1 MDNEARAGSRQPN
14 ERVTAWAWWGTRR
27 FLHTFSFLIWSTWQ
41 DNMGDK
47 IIKNVIDYII
57 SFLLWMRK
65 IKFCLWS
72 GWYKSVS
79 ISCWL
84 FGDICCLAI
93 LFAGCWRLLTSAQGV
108 NWITSLAA
116 IPPPAPTS
124 VRSRAHTTA
133 SNNNRDIHH
142 HISHSDRAALSTTT
156 TLLRA
161 WHGILWLKRTFPCKN
176 FRRFSFNIIHPHHE
190 ASNVI
195 SRTQKV

>member
-1 MDNEARAGSRQPN
+1 MSGSQPGPG
-14 ERVTAWAWWGTRR
+14 EGLTPLTRR
-27 FLHTFSFLIWSTWQ
+27 FLHQFSFLIWSAWQ

-57 SFLLWMRK
+57 SFPSLDEDK
-65 IKFCLWS
+65 
-72 GWYKSVS
+72 
-79 ISCWL
+79 
-84 FGDICCLAI
+84 I
-93 LFAGCWRLLTSAQGV
+93 LFIVCGLVQIRFYFVLIVWRYLLFSYSVCWRLLTSAQGV
-108 NWITSLAA
+108 NWITSLSAT
-116 IPPPAPTS
+116 PPPAPTS
-124 VRSRAHTTA
+124 VRSWAHTTA

-142 HISHSDRAALSTTT
+142 RISHSDRAALSTTT

-176 FRRFSFNIIHPHHE
+176 FPRFSFNIIHPHHE

>member
-1 MDNEARAGSRQPN
+1 MSGSQPGPG
-14 ERVTAWAWWGTRR
+14 EGLTPLTRR
-27 FLHTFSFLIWSTWQ
+27 FLHQFSFLIWSAWQ

-57 SFLLWMRK
+57 SFHSLDGKDRIL
-65 IKFCLWS
+65 FVV
-72 GWYKSVS
+72 WYKSVS

-93 LFAGCWRLLTSAQGV
+93 LFAGGCWRLLTSAQGV
-108 NWITSLAA
+108 NWITSLSAT
-116 IPPPAPTS
+116 PPPAPTS
-124 VRSRAHTTA
+124 VRSWAHTTA

-142 HISHSDRAALSTTT
+142 RISHSDRAALSTTT

-176 FRRFSFNIIHPHHE
+176 FPRFRSILFIHIMKHLTSSPGRKKSSQHLGY
-190 ASNVI
+190 
-195 SRTQKV
+195 